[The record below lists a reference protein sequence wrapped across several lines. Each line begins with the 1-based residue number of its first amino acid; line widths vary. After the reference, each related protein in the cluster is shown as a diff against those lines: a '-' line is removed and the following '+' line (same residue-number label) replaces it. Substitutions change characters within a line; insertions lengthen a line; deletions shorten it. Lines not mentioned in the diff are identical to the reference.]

1 MTKIINDLKKVTAGT
16 WVRVVLFLLGVVNY
30 FLAAFGIDIIKFD
43 NEQITQLVNAVYIAV
58 TGFYT
63 LWKNN
68 NFTAEAQEAQQYLDD
83 MKTVKGNVQPTAVT
97 EEATNEDDICFGVI
111 KWLQS
116 HNYLNYAKSLTGTK
130 VTVSTNL
137 RRAMCCFRRPL
148 DPMGNWRK
156 V

>member
-1 MTKIINDLKKVTAGT
+1 MTKIINDLKNVTAGT

-68 NFTAEAQEAQQYLDD
+68 NFTTEAQEAQQYLDD
-83 MKTVKGNVQPTAVT
+83 MKAVKGNVQQTTVVEVQT
-97 EEATNEDDICFGVI
+97 EDDDIVLG
-111 KWLQS
+111 
-116 HNYLNYAKSLTGTK
+116 
-130 VTVSTNL
+130 
-137 RRAMCCFRRPL
+137 
-148 DPMGNWRK
+148 
-156 V
+156 

>member
-83 MKTVKGNVQPTAVT
+83 MKTVKGNVQPTAVAVV
-97 EEATNEDDICFGVI
+97 EAQTEDDDIVLG
-111 KWLQS
+111 
-116 HNYLNYAKSLTGTK
+116 
-130 VTVSTNL
+130 
-137 RRAMCCFRRPL
+137 
-148 DPMGNWRK
+148 
-156 V
+156 

>member
-30 FLAAFGIDIIKFD
+30 FLTAFGIDIIKFD

-68 NFTAEAQEAQQYLDD
+68 NFTAEAREAQQYLDD
-83 MKTVKGNVQPTAVT
+83 MKTVKGNVQPTTVVEEQT
-97 EEATNEDDICFGVI
+97 ENDDIVLG
-111 KWLQS
+111 
-116 HNYLNYAKSLTGTK
+116 
-130 VTVSTNL
+130 
-137 RRAMCCFRRPL
+137 
-148 DPMGNWRK
+148 
-156 V
+156 

>member
-68 NFTAEAQEAQQYLDD
+68 NFTAEAREAQQYLDD
-83 MKTVKGNVQPTAVT
+83 MKTVKGNVQPTAVVEAQT
-97 EEATNEDDICFGVI
+97 EEDDIVLG
-111 KWLQS
+111 
-116 HNYLNYAKSLTGTK
+116 
-130 VTVSTNL
+130 
-137 RRAMCCFRRPL
+137 
-148 DPMGNWRK
+148 
-156 V
+156 

>member
-68 NFTAEAQEAQQYLDD
+68 NFTAEAREAQQYLDD
-83 MKTVKGNVQPTAVT
+83 MKTVKGNVQPTAVV
-97 EEATNEDDICFGVI
+97 EAQTEDDDIVLG
-111 KWLQS
+111 
-116 HNYLNYAKSLTGTK
+116 
-130 VTVSTNL
+130 
-137 RRAMCCFRRPL
+137 
-148 DPMGNWRK
+148 
-156 V
+156 

>member
-68 NFTAEAQEAQQYLDD
+68 NFTTEAQEAQQYLDD
-83 MKTVKGNVQPTAVT
+83 MKAVKGNVQQTTVVEVQT
-97 EEATNEDDICFGVI
+97 EDDDIVLG
-111 KWLQS
+111 
-116 HNYLNYAKSLTGTK
+116 
-130 VTVSTNL
+130 
-137 RRAMCCFRRPL
+137 
-148 DPMGNWRK
+148 
-156 V
+156 

>member
-30 FLAAFGIDIIKFD
+30 FLTAFGIDIIKFD
-43 NEQITQLVNAVYIAV
+43 NEQIAQLVNAVYIAV

-83 MKTVKGNVQPTAVT
+83 MKTVKGNVQPTTVV
-97 EEATNEDDICFGVI
+97 EEQTEDDDIVLG
-111 KWLQS
+111 
-116 HNYLNYAKSLTGTK
+116 
-130 VTVSTNL
+130 
-137 RRAMCCFRRPL
+137 
-148 DPMGNWRK
+148 
-156 V
+156 

>member
-68 NFTAEAQEAQQYLDD
+68 NFTAEAREAQQYLDD
-83 MKTVKGNVQPTAVT
+83 MKTVKGNVQPTTVEETT
-97 EEATNEDDICFGVI
+97 ENDDIVLG
-111 KWLQS
+111 
-116 HNYLNYAKSLTGTK
+116 
-130 VTVSTNL
+130 
-137 RRAMCCFRRPL
+137 
-148 DPMGNWRK
+148 
-156 V
+156 